1 MEDARMVGGRRGGGW
16 RVGTCERLLTPRPP
30 LLRGGGE
37 GVWYIGARVPQG
49 GDTLVFAEGR
59 LVVFGSRIAR
69 EGAQSPGERACLTLG
84 YCPTPLRGVQMEEWS
99 R

>member
-16 RVGTCERLLTPRPP
+16 RVRACEGLLTPRPP

-37 GVWYIGARVPQG
+37 GVWYVGARVPQG
-49 GDTLVFAEGR
+49 GDTLVSAEGR
-59 LVVFGSRIAR
+59 LVVVGPRIATGR
-69 EGAQSPGERACLTLG
+69 AGSWGERACLTLG